1 MAIDTLLGRPTPEA
15 LAKLPGKVRNPER
28 IQQHLNAFALHLQG
42 VSYRGIQ
49 EHFGWKSL
57 STAQNSVMRGELLA
71 KDLNLDGEKI
81 RLKLAA
87 FFDEVL
93 DISLAQ
99 IKDQV
104 QNGQITQVADNQG
117 NTTVTKRRGVD
128 PRILG
133 EAGRGA
139 IRFAEFVGLL
149 ERAPEVNQA
158 TTTLIQLSSP
168 ADGANFADRW
178 SGQTV
183 DVSAETSAKQGLPAE
198 SGCND

>member
-117 NTTVTKRRGVD
+117 NTTITNRRGVD
-128 PRILG
+128 PRVLG

-139 IRFAEFVGLL
+139 IRFAEFVGLMD
-149 ERAPEVNQA
+149 RAPEQTVAN
-158 TTTLIQLSSP
+158 TTLIQLSSP

-178 SGQTV
+178 SG
-183 DVSAETSAKQGLPAE
+183 
-198 SGCND
+198 